1 MIYSWKIAELA
12 LNNNHSLNP
21 QSLEYIYPSN
31 LAGKRE
37 IIVPVCG
44 KGKLSIPWQKSQVRQ
59 KQHILFQL

>member
-1 MIYSWKIAELA
+1 LA

-44 KGKLSIPWQKSQVRQ
+44 KGKLSIP
-59 KQHILFQL
+59 